1 MSEPGIAL
9 LGGAFN
15 PPHRSHRR
23 LAEAALTQL
32 PVSEL
37 RVLPVG
43 DHPHK
48 RDGDVA
54 EGAHRVRMC
63 ELAFAD
69 LQGVVIDDREVQK
82 PGLSFTVDTLAA
94 LRNEAP
100 DRPLWFLIGAD
111 NLLLLPT
118 WREHHRILELAR
130 VATFPRLGTTISAD
144 ALAKLDLSPEEQRL
158 LLDHALKLEPDS
170 VSASSI
176 RQALAAG
183 HRNLAGLLPSVESYI
198 LAHKLYQT

>member
-1 MSEPGIAL
+1 M
-9 LGGAFN
+9 
-15 PPHRSHRR
+15 
-23 LAEAALTQL
+23 
-32 PVSEL
+32 
-37 RVLPVG
+37 
-43 DHPHK
+43 
-48 RDGDVA
+48 
-54 EGAHRVRMC
+54 RMC

-144 ALAKLDLSPEEQRL
+144 ALAKLDLSPEEQRQ
-158 LLDHALKLEPDS
+158 LLDHALQLEPDS

-183 HRNLAGLLPSVESYI
+183 DRNLTGLLPSVEDYI